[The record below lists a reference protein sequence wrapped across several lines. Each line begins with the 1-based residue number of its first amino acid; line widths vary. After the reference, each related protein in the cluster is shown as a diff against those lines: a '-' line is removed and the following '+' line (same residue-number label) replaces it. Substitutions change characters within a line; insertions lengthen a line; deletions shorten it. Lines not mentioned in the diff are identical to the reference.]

1 MSVVCVSVQKS
12 ELGRST
18 CASETEIE
26 GKSDDDVSSEKT
38 ESMSGSPAVGLVVL
52 VVVVAVC
59 RKHNLNYKLT
69 KAYIIR
75 ISLKERSNPS

>member
-26 GKSDDDVSSEKT
+26 GKGDDDVCHKKA
-38 ESMSGSPAVGLVVL
+38 ESMGGCPFVRVVVF

-59 RKHNLNYKLT
+59 RKHNLNYKLIKT
-69 KAYIIR
+69 
-75 ISLKERSNPS
+75 